1 MSRPE
6 PTTEPGASLSLL
18 EVLRRSTRHL
28 AASGSDT
35 PRLDSELI
43 LAYALQL
50 DRIDLYVQFERPLGE
65 LELALIRPLLAARA
79 QGRPLSHLVGQREFF
94 GLAFAVD
101 ERVLIPRPESELL
114 VELAI
119 RLQPEAEQAAD
130 LGSGSGC
137 LGIAMAASL
146 PQLRCD
152 LVELDPGAAAV
163 ASQNVARHH
172 LEARVR
178 VLEGS
183 WAEPLEGLGPYQLL
197 VSNPPYV
204 TTSEWERL
212 ERSVRDFEPRRA
224 LDGGEDG
231 LGPYR
236 ELLPQLPGVAA
247 PGATILLEG
256 DPRRLGALERLAQEV
271 LGAVATARHLDLTG
285 RERVLEVRLP

>member
-6 PTTEPGASLSLL
+6 STESGAPLSLL

-43 LAYALQL
+43 LAHALQV

-79 QGRPLSHLVGQREFF
+79 QGRPLSYLVGQREFF
-94 GLAFAVD
+94 GLGFTVD
-101 ERVLIPRPESELL
+101 ARVLIPRPESELL
-114 VELAI
+114 VELAL
-119 RLQPEAEQAAD
+119 RLKPEAEAAAD
-130 LGSGSGC
+130 LGCGSGC
-137 LGIAMAASL
+137 LGISIAVNR

-152 LVELDPGAAAV
+152 LVDLDPGAAAV
-163 ASQNVARHH
+163 ARQNVSRHH
-172 LEARVR
+172 LESRVG
-178 VLEGS
+178 VFEGR
-183 WAEPLEGLGPYQLL
+183 WAEALSGRGPYQL
-197 VSNPPYV
+197 VVTNPPYV

-212 ERSVRDFEPRRA
+212 QRSVRDFEPRLA

-236 ELLPQLPGVAA
+236 ELLPQLPKVTA
-247 PGATILLEG
+247 PGAMVLLEG
-256 DPRRLGALERLAQEV
+256 DPRRLGGVERLARQV
-271 LGAVATARHLDLTG
+271 LPGAATRRHQDLSG

>member
-1 MSRPE
+1 MPL
-6 PTTEPGASLSLL
+6 TLL

-28 AASGSDT
+28 AASGSET

-43 LAYALQL
+43 LAHALRV
-50 DRIDLYVQFERPLGE
+50 DRISLYVQFERPLGE
-65 LELALIRPLLAARA
+65 EELALIRPLLAARA
-79 QGRPLSHLVGQREFF
+79 QGRPLAYLLGRREFF
-94 GLAFAVD
+94 GLDFVVD

-119 RLQPEAEQAAD
+119 RLRPDAERAAD

-137 LGIAMAASL
+137 LGIALAANL
-146 PQLRCD
+146 PRLRCD

-163 ASQNVARHH
+163 ARQNIARHN
-172 LEARVR
+172 LGERVSIR
-178 VLEGS
+178 EGS
-183 WAEPLEGLGPYQLL
+183 WAEPLDGLGPYQLL

-204 TTSEWERL
+204 STSEWGRL
-212 ERSVRDFEPRRA
+212 DRTVRDFEPRRA

-231 LGPYR
+231 LRSYR
-236 ELLPQLPGVAA
+236 ELLPQLSGVAA

-256 DPRRLGALERLAQEV
+256 DPRRLGPLERLAQELLRGV
-271 LGAVATARHLDLTG
+271 TTARHLDLAG

>member
-1 MSRPE
+1 MPL
-6 PTTEPGASLSLL
+6 TLL

-28 AASGSDT
+28 AASGSET
-35 PRLDSELI
+35 PRLDAELI
-43 LAYALQL
+43 LAHALGV
-50 DRIDLYVQFERPLGE
+50 DRISLYVQFERPLAE
-65 LELALIRPLLAARA
+65 EELALIRPLLAARA
-79 QGRPLSHLVGQREFF
+79 QGRPMAYLLGRREFF
-94 GLAFAVD
+94 GLDFAVD

-114 VELAI
+114 VGLAI
-119 RLQPEAEQAAD
+119 RLRPDAERAAD
-130 LGSGSGC
+130 LGCGSGC

-146 PQLRCD
+146 PRLRCD

-163 ASQNVARHH
+163 ASQNVAHH
-172 LEARVR
+172 NLDERVR
-178 VLEGS
+178 VREGS

-212 ERSVRDFEPRRA
+212 DRTVRDFEPRRA

-256 DPRRLGALERLAQEV
+256 DPRRLGSLERLAQEL
-271 LGAVATARHLDLTG
+271 LGGAATLRHLDLAG